1 MDSRIPLKV
10 AGIAAQRKIG
20 LKRFGPF
27 ELLQYLSLVAS
38 LRAGISNIGKRT
50 RLPGGSHELD

>member
-1 MDSRIPLKV
+1 MDSRVPLKV

-38 LRAGISNIGKRT
+38 LRAGHQQHWETNPVAGRKS
-50 RLPGGSHELD
+50 